1 MDHAQIKEL
10 IPLKALSRL
19 EGDEARGVD
28 EHLAAGCDECEREL
42 ASFNEALAAL
52 AIVED
57 SGGEDS
63 SQRIWSRLQARL
75 GDDPRTSDRAARRVE
90 DRAVRQP
97 ARRSGL
103 AMLGSAAVAAVVAI
117 AVSAVFYNSRVR
129 TITTDTSD
137 EITALTAKVILLQ
150 RNVDTTGDQLAALQ
164 AKVAQTT
171 DLTLASVSPDAR
183 VVRLSGLAASP
194 SASGTVAFSH
204 AQGTAI
210 LEVSGLPPTPDDK
223 EYEVWWIG
231 EKQGPLK
238 AGLFEPAN
246 QGATIVSLDLPP
258 PGEVVLAS
266 AVTLEPLGGVD
277 KPSGAMYLK
286 GDFARH

>member
-19 EGDEARGVD
+19 EGDEARAVD

-97 ARRSGL
+97 SRRSGF

-194 SASGTVAFSH
+194 SAGGTVAFSH

-238 AGLFEPAN
+238 AGLFEPLN
-246 QGATIVSLDLPP
+246 HGATIVSLDLPP

-266 AVTLEPLGGVD
+266 AITLEPLGGVD

>member
-19 EGDEARGVD
+19 EGDEARAVD

-42 ASFNEALAAL
+42 ASFNDALAAM
-52 AIVED
+52 AMVEGA
-57 SGGEDS
+57 GGEDS

-90 DRAVRQP
+90 DRAVREP
-97 ARRSGL
+97 SRRSGF

-117 AVSAVFYNSRVR
+117 AVSAAFYNSRVR

-150 RNVDTTGDQLAALQ
+150 RNIDTTGDRLAALQ

-194 SASGTVAFSH
+194 SATGTVAFSH
-204 AQGTAI
+204 SQGTAM

-277 KPSGAMYLK
+277 KPTGAMYLK
-286 GDFARH
+286 GDFARR

>member
-19 EGDEARGVD
+19 EGDEARAVD

-42 ASFNEALAAL
+42 ASFNEALAAM
-52 AIVED
+52 AIAED

-97 ARRSGL
+97 ARRSGF

-266 AVTLEPLGGVD
+266 AITLEPLGGVD

>member
-19 EGDEARGVD
+19 EGDEARAVD

-97 ARRSGL
+97 SRRSGL

-266 AVTLEPLGGVD
+266 AITLEPRGGVE

>member
-19 EGDEARGVD
+19 EGDEARAVD

-97 ARRSGL
+97 SRRSGF

-194 SASGTVAFSH
+194 SAGGTVAFSH

-238 AGLFEPAN
+238 AGLFEPLN

-266 AVTLEPLGGVD
+266 AITLEPLGGVD

>member
-19 EGDEARGVD
+19 EGDEARAVD

-42 ASFNEALAAL
+42 ASFNEALAAM
-52 AIVED
+52 AIAED

-75 GDDPRTSDRAARRVE
+75 TDDPRTSDRAARRVE